1 MADKTNDINST
12 EKLLNAI
19 RGKQEESSD
28 DIEKMSISSPQELLA
43 PQGDRTI
50 SKFFPDKKKYTI
62 GIDIG
67 NNFIS
72 LAKVISS
79 ADNNRPILIDQKII
93 KYGEEI
99 AKGSPEFNS
108 LLKASLS
115 SICGNSANCNIW
127 TMMSAD
133 EVNIQH
139 IKIPPVQKKQ
149 MENTIYWA
157 AKKETS
163 FDEKEYIF
171 DFEVQEDVIEQG
183 IPKHSVMIYTAPLA
197 EIEKTKALFSN
208 IGISLNGITIAPFA
222 VQNIYRMKWLP
233 VEGTTAT
240 LFIGNEFSRINI
252 YNKDN
257 LVMTRRIKTG
267 ISSMMEAITDLFL
280 SKKGSLTLGKEDAK
294 KILFSLGSDSEKPN
308 MIYAGFDLSEDDVF
322 AMIVPVIER
331 LTRQIERT
339 LQHYYTMSI
348 GQEKVEK
355 IYVSSVI
362 KVYDPIIDYISEQ
375 LGIRIEFIDP
385 FKYQTANKAV
395 ETISLADRMA
405 LVPALGLSFS
415 DNQHTPNLIF
425 TYKEKNNEI
434 ITKRINRGII
444 AVFAA
449 ALVACIITITYQ
461 GIDIFSLNKQIETLK
476 REMSMFNPPLSV
488 DKVTKLAN
496 DVKMQRKISRQYAEK
511 YMGMAVIGEI
521 SSLTPENIK
530 LNNLKIKA
538 LATSTAIAKPDK
550 TVKDEAA
557 DGIIM
562 EGVVFGD
569 RNMLDSYLAQ
579 YIMKL
584 SNSPMFSRVSVYKN
598 NIVNFRKSDVLQF
611 TMSAKIG
618 K

>member
-12 EKLLNAI
+12 EKLLDAI
-19 RGKQEESSD
+19 RGKQEEAGD
-28 DIEKMSISSPQELLA
+28 DIGKSSISPPQELLT
-43 PQGDRTI
+43 PQGNKKI

-62 GIDIG
+62 GVDISH
-67 NNFIS
+67 NYIC
-72 LAKVISS
+72 LAKVIASP
-79 ADNNRPILIDQKII
+79 DYGTPILIDQKII
-93 KYGEEI
+93 NYDEKI
-99 AKGSPEFNS
+99 DKGSSEFNS
-108 LLKASLS
+108 LLKASLF

-133 EVNIQH
+133 EVNIQR

-163 FDEKEYIF
+163 FDEKDSIF
-171 DFEVQEDVIEQG
+171 DYEVQEDIIEQG
-183 IPKHSVMIYTAPLA
+183 IPKHSVMVYTAPLA
-197 EIEKTKALFSN
+197 EIEKTKLLFSN
-208 IGISLNGITIAPFA
+208 IGISLTGITIAPFA
-222 VQNIYRMKWLP
+222 IQNIYRMKWLP

-240 LFIGNEFSRINI
+240 LFIGNEFSRISI
-252 YNKDN
+252 YSKDN

-308 MIYAGFDLSEDDVF
+308 VIYAGFDLNEDGIF

-339 LQHYYTMSI
+339 LQYYYTIST

-362 KVYDPIIDYISEQ
+362 KIYAPVSDYISEQ
-375 LGIRIEFIDP
+375 LGIKIELIDP
-385 FKYQTANKAV
+385 FKYQTGRKIA
-395 ETISLADRMA
+395 ETISLADKMA

-415 DNQHTPNLIF
+415 DNHHTPNLIF

-434 ITKRINRGII
+434 ITKRINRGIM

-449 ALVACIITITYQ
+449 ALVACIITIIYQ
-461 GIDIFSLNKQIETLK
+461 GIDIFALNKQRETLK

-488 DKVTKLAN
+488 DKVTKLVN

-511 YMGMAVIGEI
+511 YLGIAVIGEV
-521 SSLTPENIK
+521 SSLTPENIR
-530 LNNLKIKA
+530 LNNLKIRV
-538 LATSTAIAKPDK
+538 LSTSAVMNKPAKTAKEETAEDI
-550 TVKDEAA
+550 T
-557 DGIIM
+557 M

-584 SNSPMFSRVSVYKN
+584 SNSPMLSRVSVYKN
-598 NIVNFRKSDVLQF
+598 NIVNFKKSDVLQF